1 MEDLGSQIRYH
12 RRRKKLT
19 LRQVAENAGCSA
31 VFISQIER
39 NLASPSIA
47 TLKRIANALEVS
59 IISLIQAE
67 ADAAVADQVV
77 TRKKDRIE
85 FKFPHTE
92 VYSQL
97 LATNIRNKQMQP
109 LYKVVKPGAGSEGTY
124 RHDGEELGVLLEGTL
139 ELTVDDTVYRL
150 EAGDA
155 FYFDSSRR
163 HGYRNSG
170 TASARLIWVITPPT
184 F

>member
-1 MEDLGSQIRYH
+1 MGNLGSQIRHH
-12 RRRKKLT
+12 RKRKKLT
-19 LRQVAENAGCSA
+19 LKQVAERAGCSD
-31 VFISQIER
+31 VFISQVER
-39 NLASPSIA
+39 DLASPSIA

-59 IISLIQAE
+59 IITLIQADE
-67 ADAAVADQVV
+67 VVADRVV
-77 TRKKDRIE
+77 TRPKDRVE

-124 RHDGEELGVLLEGTL
+124 RHEGEELGVLLEGTL
-139 ELTVDDTVYRL
+139 ELTVDDTVYHL

-155 FYFDSSRR
+155 FYFNSSRK
-163 HGYRNSG
+163 HGYRNNG
-170 TASARLIWVITPPT
+170 KASARLIWVITPPT